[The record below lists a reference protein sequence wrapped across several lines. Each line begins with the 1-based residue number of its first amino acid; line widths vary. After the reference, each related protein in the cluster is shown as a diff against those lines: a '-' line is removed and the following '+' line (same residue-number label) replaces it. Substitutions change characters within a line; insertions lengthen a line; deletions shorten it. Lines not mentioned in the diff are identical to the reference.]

1 MRVVGRE
8 TLDRFCSRHADARE
22 WISSW
27 LSEVES
33 RAWATPQAIK
43 DRYASASFVG
53 GNTAALEPRIIKTD
67 EQYRRFLSE
76 VETLAAEDPD
86 PESQAGTR
94 LELLAKLVE
103 EYEKTR
109 FPFEKPDPIDAILF
123 RMEQQG
129 LRQKDI
135 AELLGGKNR
144 ASEVLARKR
153 PLTLSMIR
161 SLHERLNIPAS
172 LLIRKPEASY
182 DPSESDI
189 DLNAIPTR
197 EILQRRWVSTAADLQ
212 EWIRSALAPTGS
224 PTYLKH
230 TLTVGATAST
240 NRTKIWLWLARVRE
254 VAESRTYLHGRYT
267 RESLGQEA
275 LAYLVKLSW
284 MERGP
289 QLARE
294 FLEERGVA
302 VVIEPHFKGSGLD
315 GAALLSRGGA
325 PIIGLTVRHNRLDNF
340 WFTLLHECVHAS
352 KHLNASGLR
361 AIADLDIERPETE
374 PSDIESEANSVAAE
388 LLLPRGVWRRSEA
401 YMNPTAEAI
410 RELASKHQISPAII
424 AGRLRLERKD
434 HRAFGRLIGN
444 GQVRRAFPEI
454 PWEVP

>member
-1 MRVVGRE
+1 MPGVRNGE
-8 TLDRFCSRHADARE
+8 
-22 WISSW
+22 
-27 LSEVES
+27 
-33 RAWATPQAIK
+33 
-43 DRYASASFVG
+43 
-53 GNTAALEPRIIKTD
+53 AALEPRIIKTD

-109 FPFEKPDPIDAILF
+109 FPFDKPDPIDAILF

-135 AELLGGKNR
+135 AGLLGGKNR

-161 SLHERLNIPAS
+161 SLYERLDIPAG
-172 LLIRKPEASY
+172 LLIREPEASY
-182 DPSESDI
+182 GPPESEI

-197 EILQRRWVSTAADLQ
+197 EILQRRWVSTATDLK

-224 PTYLKH
+224 PAYLKH
-230 TLTVGATAST
+230 TLTVGATVST

-267 RESLGQEA
+267 RESLNEEA

-315 GAALLSRGGA
+315 GAALLSRNGA

-340 WFTLLHECVHAS
+340 WFTLLHECVHAW
-352 KHLNASGLR
+352 KHLRASGFS

-374 PSDIESEANSVAAE
+374 PSDIENEANSVAAE
-388 LLLPRGVWRRSEA
+388 LLLPRGAWRRSEA
-401 YMNPTAEAI
+401 YMNPSTEAI
-410 RELASKHQISPAII
+410 QELASKHQISPAIV

-434 HRAFGRLIGN
+434 YRAFSRLVGN

-454 PWEVP
+454 AWEVT

>member
-1 MRVVGRE
+1 MRGVKSGEAV
-8 TLDRFCSRHADARE
+8 
-22 WISSW
+22 
-27 LSEVES
+27 
-33 RAWATPQAIK
+33 
-43 DRYASASFVG
+43 
-53 GNTAALEPRIIKTD
+53 LEPRIIKTD

-76 VETLAAEDPD
+76 VERLAAEDPD

-123 RMEQQG
+123 RMEQRG

-161 SLHERLNIPAS
+161 SLYEQLEIPAG
-172 LLIRKPEASY
+172 LLIREPESPYGPSAS
-182 DPSESDI
+182 DV
-189 DLNAIPTR
+189 DLSAVPTR
-197 EILQRRWVSTAADLQ
+197 EILQRRWVNSATDLKD
-212 EWIRSALAPTGS
+212 WIRGALAPIGS
-224 PTYLKH
+224 PAYLKH

-240 NRTKIWLWLARVRE
+240 NRTKIWLWLARARE

-267 RESLGQEA
+267 RESLNEES
-275 LAYLVKLSW
+275 LTYLVKLSW

-302 VVIEPHFKGSGLD
+302 VVIEPHLKGSALD
-315 GAALLSRGGA
+315 GAALLSRSGA

-340 WFTLLHECVHAS
+340 WFTLLHECAHAW

-361 AIADLDIERPETE
+361 AIADLDIERPESE
-374 PSDIESEANSVAAE
+374 PSDIENEANFIAAE
-388 LLLPRGVWRRSEA
+388 ALLPRGVWRRSEA
-401 YMNPTAEAI
+401 YRNPSAEAI
-410 RELASKHQISPAII
+410 HELASKHQISPAIV
-424 AGRLRLERKD
+424 AGRLRFERKD
-434 HRAFGRLIGN
+434 YRAFSRLIGN
-444 GQVRRAFPEI
+444 GQVRRVFPEVA
-454 PWEVP
+454 WEVRQSAWVERQTDAPQD